1 MINVL
6 LIILFVLACL
16 NLGRWFDEFTAFLG
30 HETDE
35 FKFTNLDIVLFVI
48 SMVYAIW
55 FIDHF
60 AMSFII

>member
-16 NLGRWFDEFTAFLG
+16 NLGRWFDEFTAFL
-30 HETDE
+30 ELEINELE
-35 FKFTNLDIVLFVI
+35 FTTLDIVLLVI

>member
-16 NLGRWFDEFTAFLG
+16 NLGRWFDEFTAFL
-30 HETDE
+30 ELEINELE
-35 FKFTNLDIVLFVI
+35 FSTLDIVLLVI

-55 FIDHF
+55 FIVHF
-60 AMSFII
+60 ARSFII

>member
-16 NLGRWFDEFTAFLG
+16 NLGRWFDEFTAFL
-30 HETDE
+30 ELEINELE
-35 FKFTNLDIVLFVI
+35 FTTFDIVLLII

-55 FIDHF
+55 FIVHF
-60 AMSFII
+60 ARSFII

>member
-16 NLGRWFDEFTAFLG
+16 NLGRWFDEFTAFL
-30 HETDE
+30 ELEINELE
-35 FKFTNLDIVLFVI
+35 FTTLDIVLLVI

-55 FIDHF
+55 FIVHF
-60 AMSFII
+60 ARSFIV